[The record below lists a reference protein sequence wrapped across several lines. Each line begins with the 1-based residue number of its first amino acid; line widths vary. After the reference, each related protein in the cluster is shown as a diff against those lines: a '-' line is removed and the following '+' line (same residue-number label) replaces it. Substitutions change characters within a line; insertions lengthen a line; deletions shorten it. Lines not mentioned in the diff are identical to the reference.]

1 MRLHGLDK
9 CLYACSAAA
18 KVEVD
23 VLHSGLGGE
32 MFLSTRLGVTY
43 ISLCL
48 VSINEV

>member
-18 KVEVD
+18 KVGVD

-32 MFLSTRLGVTY
+32 IFLSTRLGVTY
-43 ISLCL
+43 RSLCL